1 MRIDRLDLRAFGG
14 FTDKTLDLSGGAAG
28 LHLIYGDNEA
38 GKSTSLRA
46 IVAWL
51 FGIPAQTRDNYLHP
65 HTQLR
70 IGGQLRLQDGR
81 TLDFMRRKGNKS
93 TLLHADGVTALDDS
107 ALVPFLP
114 EGMDEGL
121 FTRLHGI
128 DHERLESGGKALLS
142 QSGDLGQAL
151 FSAAMGV
158 ASPRTL
164 LADLQNRADELF
176 KPRASTKQVNMAI
189 ADFKKAQART
199 KELSLPVAEWTRLHT
214 ELAQVEARIQA
225 IDAAIQHTSKEKS
238 RLERLNRVKGALG
251 QRREVLQRLAAATT
265 VLLLPEDFEE
275 TRRTASESLQ
285 TATALKARAAARL
298 AGVQQELAALNVRQE
313 LLDNETLIA
322 GLYRELGAVE
332 KTVLDRPQQDGK
344 RRLLRNEADGLL
356 KAIRADLKLDEAA
369 SVLRPLLKKKKWL
382 ADLAKTYHQ
391 LSQRKASA
399 VATVR
404 DAEDK
409 QQLLQQALALQTAN
423 AWDVGAL
430 KAAIVVARNAGHLE
444 QRLAEALQHAMREQ
458 QACEQDLTRLGR
470 FTGTLDALVQLAL
483 PVAETLDRFEQD
495 LQTCAE
501 ALRDATRQRDEGSTA
516 LAQAQHALTALLLL
530 GDVPSLA
537 DLDHARHAR
546 DGEWQVLKQHYL
558 APQITPD
565 SELPRRY
572 EQRLAVADHLADRLR
587 LDADQVVK
595 RADLETKI
603 HTLTARLVDFASVIQ
618 HLQAQADAHQ
628 QAWEAIWQ
636 ALGIT
641 AGSPREMKQWL
652 LRVEKLFAKVQVA
665 QTLQA
670 SAHALAQ
677 DRVRLQA
684 SLAPHVP
691 DVDVA
696 SLSLEALL
704 TLCEQRVAQEEAVR
718 LQQQQLQQSLDE
730 ITVRLNR
737 AHSDSR
743 SLADEQATWG
753 EEWRQALDGLGLAA
767 DTHPEYALE
776 TFEQL
781 VAFFGKFDD
790 SEEMRKR
797 IWGMDKV
804 LTEFEAKVFAF
815 ADSIGFARDGLEA
828 STLAAHLHQGLT
840 ATRTAKVSLLKLQ
853 EAAKASAHDSQ
864 EAELTVQAAQAQL
877 HALRALAHVDGDAD
891 LLTAGEASRQQRRW
905 QQQLEALEQELSRNG
920 DGLSLAALEAEAAL
934 TDIDALDAALSKV
947 SADLRDVQQQRDAL
961 RDQRQTLQH
970 TLNAQDGNANA
981 AHASEEAE
989 QHLTSIV
996 AGVEHYL
1003 RLQIAAL
1010 LLKQR
1015 IEEYRKQHQT
1025 PVLLRAGELFAKLTL
1040 GAYAR
1045 LRDEVDDDGKPVLKG
1060 VRLSNAEVAVEQMS
1074 EGTRAQLY
1082 LALRLATLEQ
1092 HLHTGEPLPFVV
1104 DDILISFDDQRTRV
1118 GLEVLAE
1125 LAQRTQVLLFTH
1137 HRRVVDLA
1145 GALNAPAGIFT
1156 HVLGCD

>member
-1 MRIDRLDLRAFGG
+1 MRIDRLDLRAYGG

-93 TLLHADGVTALDDS
+93 TLLHADGVTALDDA
-107 ALVPFLP
+107 ALAPFLP

-142 QSGDLGQAL
+142 QSGDVGQAL

-164 LADLQNRADELF
+164 LADLQGRADELF
-176 KPRASTKQVNMAI
+176 KPRASTKQVNLAI
-189 ADFKKAQART
+189 AAFKTAKERT
-199 KELSLPVAEWTRLHT
+199 KALSLPVDEWKNLRT
-214 ELAQVEARIQA
+214 ELAQVEARIEA

-238 RLERLNRVKGALG
+238 RLDRLNRVKGALG
-251 QRREVLQRLAAATT
+251 QRREVLQRLAGLEV
-265 VLLLPEDFEE
+265 VLLLPDDFEE
-275 TRRTASESLQ
+275 KRSKASDRLQ
-285 TATALKARAAARL
+285 TATELKARAAARL
-298 AGVQQELAALNVRQE
+298 AGVQQELAALNVRHE

-322 GLYRELGAVE
+322 SLYRELGAVE

-344 RRLLRNEADGLL
+344 RRLLRNDADSLL
-356 KAIRADLKLDEAA
+356 KAIRADLKVDVAA

-399 VATVR
+399 AAALR
-404 DAEDK
+404 DAEDQ
-409 QQLLQQALALQTAN
+409 QQLLQQEWALQAPSD
-423 AWDVGAL
+423 WDVEAL
-430 KAAIVVARNAGHLE
+430 QAAIAVARKAGHLE
-444 QRLAEALQHAMREQ
+444 QRLAEAMQQATREQ

-470 FTGTLDALVQLAL
+470 FAGTLAALVQLAL

-495 LQTCAE
+495 LQACAD
-501 ALRDATRQRDEGSTA
+501 ALREAERQRHDFSTA
-516 LAQAQHALTALLLL
+516 LAEAQHALTALLLT

-537 DLDHARHAR
+537 DLEGARHER
-546 DGEWQVLKQHYL
+546 DGVWQTLKQHYL
-558 APQITPD
+558 APQTAPD

-572 EQRLAVADHLADRLR
+572 EQRLIAADYLADRLR

-595 RADLETKI
+595 RADLEAKI
-603 HTLTARLVDFASVIQ
+603 HTLQARLVDIAATT
-618 HLQAQADAHQ
+618 HALQVQAATQQ
-628 QAWEAIWQ
+628 QAWAAVWQ
-636 ALGIT
+636 ALGIS
-641 AGSPREMKQWL
+641 AGTPREMKQWL
-652 LRVEKLFAKVQVA
+652 VRAETLFTKVQAARHV
-665 QTLQA
+665 QA
-670 SAHALAQ
+670 SVQALMQDSLRLKTALAT
-677 DRVRLQA
+677 
-684 SLAPHVP
+684 HVP
-691 DVDVA
+691 TLDIA
-696 SLSLEALL
+696 PLSLEALL

-718 LQQQQLQQSLDE
+718 QRQRQLQQALE
-730 ITVRLNR
+730 AVTVRLNR

-743 SLADEQATWG
+743 SIADEQAAWG
-753 EEWRQALDGLGLAA
+753 AEWRQALEGLGLAA

-804 LTEFEAKVFAF
+804 LEEFELKVFGF
-815 ADSIGFARDGLEA
+815 ADSIGFARDGLDA
-828 STLAAHLHQGLT
+828 STLAAQLHQGLT
-840 ATRTAKVSLLKLQ
+840 AARTAKVSLTKLQ
-853 EAAKASAHDSQ
+853 DAAKASTHDIQ
-864 EAELTVQAAQAQL
+864 EATLTLQAAQAQL
-877 HALRALAHVDGDAD
+877 HDLRGLAQVDSDAA
-891 LLTAGEASRQQRRW
+891 LLTAGEASRHKRRL
-905 QQQLEALEQELSRNG
+905 QQQFDALEQELSRNG
-920 DGLSLAALEAEAAL
+920 DGLSITALEAEAAL

-947 SADLRDVQQQRDAL
+947 SADLRDMQQQRDTL

-970 TLNAQDGNANA
+970 TLNAKDGNANA

-996 AGVEHYL
+996 TGVEHYL
-1003 RLQIAAL
+1003 RLQMAAL
-1010 LLKQR
+1010 ILKQR
-1015 IEEYRKQHQT
+1015 IEDYRKQHQT

-1045 LRDEVDDDGKPVLKG
+1045 LRDEVDDDGKAVLKG
-1060 VRLSNAEVAVEQMS
+1060 VRVSNAEVAVEQMS

-1092 HLHTGEPLPFVV
+1092 QLHTGEPLPFVV
-1104 DDILISFDDQRTRV
+1104 DDILISFDDKRTRV

-1125 LAQRTQVLLFTH
+1125 VAQRTQVLLFTH

-1145 GALNAPAGIFT
+1145 GALAAPAGVFT
-1156 HVLGCD
+1156 HEL